1 MGHLILLGTDGCH
14 LCEQAESIIADALN
28 QYKERIT
35 LEHIDIAVEEQWQQD
50 YAIRIPVLI
59 SQPGQQEIAW
69 PFTQA
74 EIKKF
79 IDELSYD

>member
-1 MGHLILLGTDGCH
+1 MSNLILLGTDGCH
-14 LCEQAESIIADALN
+14 LCEQAESIITDTLN
-28 QYKERIT
+28 QYQKQIT

-59 SQPGQQEIAW
+59 FQPGEQEIAW

-74 EIKKF
+74 ELKKF